1 MSACDVADQ
10 LFQLKGCSTVSDM
23 QLQTT
28 VCLHSYFRS
37 VWQHTSPCVCGRT
50 QLTTT
55 FVGDNAY
62 IL

>member
-10 LFQLKGCSTVSDM
+10 LFQLKGCFTVSDM

-50 QLTTT
+50 QL
-55 FVGDNAY
+55 
-62 IL
+62 